1 MIILRIKK
9 ILNNNIFIISTML
22 LISLIIVLFN
32 KNLNNLSI
40 LNDDFLI
47 TYMLY
52 MLGFAL
58 TVSAILY
65 SFVEKVNTKFNQND
79 VNENNSSIVL
89 KRLKKLLKELKEDT
103 LLIFFILVFNI
114 FISLFKDIN
123 IPMLKLPKNELINF
137 CKIMFIFLSSYSI
150 RDIILTVFKILN
162 INF

>member
-1 MIILRIKK
+1 M
-9 ILNNNIFIISTML
+9 S
-22 LISLIIVLFN
+22 LISFIIVLFN

-40 LNDDFLI
+40 LSDDFLI

-65 SFVEKVNTKFNQND
+65 SFVEKVNTRFNQNQ
-79 VNENNSSIVL
+79 VNESNTSAIL
-89 KRLKKLLKELKEDT
+89 KRLKNLLKELKEDT
-103 LLIFFILVFNI
+103 LLIFLILISNI
-114 FISLFKDIN
+114 FIALFKDIN
-123 IPMLKLPKNELINF
+123 IPILKLPKNELINF
-137 CKIMFIFLSSYSI
+137 CKIISIFLSSYSI

>member
-1 MIILRIKK
+1 MRIKR
-9 ILNNNIFIISTML
+9 ILNNNIFIISTMS
-22 LISLIIVLFN
+22 LISFIIVLFN

-40 LNDDFLI
+40 LSDDFLI

-65 SFVEKVNTKFNQND
+65 SFVEKVNTRFNQNQ
-79 VNENNSSIVL
+79 VNESNTSAIL
-89 KRLKKLLKELKEDT
+89 KRLKNLLKELKEDT
-103 LLIFFILVFNI
+103 LLIFLILISNI
-114 FISLFKDIN
+114 FIALFKDIN
-123 IPMLKLPKNELINF
+123 IPILKLPKNELINF
-137 CKIMFIFLSSYSI
+137 CKIISIFLSSYSI

>member
-1 MIILRIKK
+1 
-9 ILNNNIFIISTML
+9 ML

-32 KNLNNLSI
+32 KNLDNLSI

-65 SFVEKVNTKFNQND
+65 SFVEKVNTRFNHNE
-79 VNENNSSIVL
+79 VNEGNQSTIL

-103 LLIFFILVFNI
+103 LLIFLILVFNI

-123 IPMLKLPKNELINF
+123 IPVLKLPKNELINF
-137 CKIMFIFLSSYSI
+137 CKIMSIFLSSYSI